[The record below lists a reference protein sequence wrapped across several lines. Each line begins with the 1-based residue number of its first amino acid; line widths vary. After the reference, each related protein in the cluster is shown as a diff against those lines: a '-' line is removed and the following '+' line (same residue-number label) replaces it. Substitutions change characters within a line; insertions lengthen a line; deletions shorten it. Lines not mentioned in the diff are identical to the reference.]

1 MKRVAAIKNKREGK
15 FVMDRLLKSQ
25 EHQRVHDIVEVRKGM
40 SLIRSPAA
48 GLKRKKL
55 MDEEEMELED
65 EVNQRVAAGP
75 SAKKVEAKKRKI
87 VEEVPMSDDEIKI

>member
-1 MKRVAAIKNKREGK
+1 MKRVVDIKTKREGK

-48 GLKRKKL
+48 GLKVRDGVLSAGTVKKICVSVFL
-55 MDEEEMELED
+55 
-65 EVNQRVAAGP
+65 
-75 SAKKVEAKKRKI
+75 S
-87 VEEVPMSDDEIKI
+87 SSF

>member
-1 MKRVAAIKNKREGK
+1 MKRVAEIKTKREGK

-48 GLKRKKL
+48 GLKVSWVFHQH
-55 MDEEEMELED
+55 E
-65 EVNQRVAAGP
+65 
-75 SAKKVEAKKRKI
+75 
-87 VEEVPMSDDEIKI
+87 

>member
-1 MKRVAAIKNKREGK
+1 MKRVAEIKTKREGK

-48 GLKRKKL
+48 GLKVSDVDLSVFYVKNNWLDLCVWGRG
-55 MDEEEMELED
+55 DVRAREEIY
-65 EVNQRVAAGP
+65 Q
-75 SAKKVEAKKRKI
+75 
-87 VEEVPMSDDEIKI
+87 

>member
-1 MKRVAAIKNKREGK
+1 MIPCLAVEAMKRVTEIKNKREGK

-48 GLKRKKL
+48 GLKVSGGFLSSVRL
-55 MDEEEMELED
+55 VCVAEL
-65 EVNQRVAAGP
+65 
-75 SAKKVEAKKRKI
+75 
-87 VEEVPMSDDEIKI
+87 

>member
-1 MKRVAAIKNKREGK
+1 MKRVADIKTKREGK

-48 GLKRKKL
+48 GLKVR
-55 MDEEEMELED
+55 
-65 EVNQRVAAGP
+65 EVYLWVKISCWSIP
-75 SAKKVEAKKRKI
+75 SPLRNLWY
-87 VEEVPMSDDEIKI
+87 